1 MPYYPRPK
9 PTPMLKIETD
19 KAIKDL
25 QKHFWGLRKSEADK
39 ATTGTLNDT
48 IKSAQVV
55 AKRLITKGYNIKPAY
70 VRTGLL
76 PIKKATKAQQ
86 LATLSLY
93 NRPLSLGAFNGITQN
108 EEGVL
113 VSIQRRKKV
122 LIKGAFI
129 LEGKQNAV
137 FGRSEHSGN
146 PYRNGVFVRR
156 YKRKTKAKKKGPGI
170 YSPDMPIGAYRTL
183 SLINQG
189 RSPVV
194 FDKMQQRISEYIV
207 KRGIYRLSKLL
218 NK

>member
-1 MPYYPRPK
+1 
-9 PTPMLKIETD
+9 MLIID
-19 KAIKDL
+19 PSKAIEDL
-25 QKHFWGLRKSEADK
+25 RKHFWGLRKSEVQT
-39 ATTGTLNDT
+39 ATTRTLNDT

-55 AKRLITKGYNIKPAY
+55 AKRLITKGYNIKPTY

-93 NRPLSLGAFNGITQN
+93 NKPLSIGVFNGITQT

-113 VSIQRRKKV
+113 VSIQRKKKV
-122 LIKGAFI
+122 LLKGAF
-129 LEGKQNAV
+129 LLGGRENAV
-137 FGRSEHSGN
+137 FGRSEHNGN

-156 YKRKTKAKKKGPGI
+156 NKRKKKAKKIGPGE
-170 YSPDMPIGAYRTL
+170 YSPDVPIGAYRTL

-194 FDKMQQRISEYIV
+194 FDKMQQRVSEYIV
-207 KRGIYRLSKLL
+207 KRGIYRLQKLL